1 MVNKSFTVMRLIK
14 YSAGAIASILL
25 LWSLFFLAFVLPNP
39 ARLPDPLNVIDGV
52 KPSGKRK
59 LEMKKNFIF
68 ELEKAGAS
76 VPNLGKGRG
85 LLKNLDFFADYPFY
99 KRKRFS
105 KIAVSMTQGKYG
117 MYLEQRNALY
127 LPTPAIIRF
136 NFDVRADTKLTFG
149 ASILGYLEG
158 EEQAPATFTATIEN
172 RAGETLETVTRTLK
186 PEPEFY
192 WNEYD
197 TFYHVF
203 LRFLWLQYGW
213 YNGKWYDYE
222 IDLDKYAG
230 QNVNIKFETK
240 SADESLSHVF
250 ISTPQVWGVAW
261 DDRPNVVLAVI
272 DTLRGDF
279 VGANNGGAVGI
290 TPNIDKLADEGVS
303 FTNVRSQGNWSRGSF
318 TSMLTG
324 TPPSSLGFSSRWN
337 FGRPEKKLFYKR
349 GIPTIASQ
357 FLMNGYKTAIIGNNP
372 FIYDGSELG
381 VHLGFDEAI
390 DIQRAPHNTILTT
403 TEAIRMLKKYA
414 DRRFFMLFT
423 LNTPHGPFKPPL
435 KYFWQ
440 GFKWDDNAKKGPLSV
455 LYRGTVAYADAY
467 MAKFFEA
474 LDRLG
479 LSENTIVIV
488 TADHGASFFRK
499 EAVRQD
505 PLSDYLWLTG
515 RHGHSLYEE
524 EVRVPMI
531 IRYPGKI
538 PRGKVIDRPIALLD
552 LAPTLDELVGMDM
565 KPDWAGVSFASEAM
579 GKGSAPENHAQR
591 VIPAEGELVWSITTT
606 SGLKYIR
613 RGLDLARSRRPGEA
627 KSRSNREELYDLDDD
642 PHERNDLSQSNPQ
655 LTTKMRKLFS
665 GKYPRHVQVY
675 KMITRGVDKYKD
687 ITIEV
692 ISKGGFVF
700 FDVVPATG
708 NPNLKVEA
716 DKRLFDKITVTLGG
730 ISSNVR
736 IYFETK
742 PFEGPVTIR
751 VTDGEGKI
759 LPRGAVHIG
768 PFALAAKGETVT
780 IGAGGDDFEY
790 GDPESLIDGKA
801 TRDGVYIVTIPFT
814 KWRDNVSEGM
824 RLDPELETMMK
835 RWGYM

>member
-1 MVNKSFTVMRLIK
+1 MVNASLNIRRLLK
-14 YSAGAIASILL
+14 YFIVTIISIMF
-25 LWSLFFLAFVLPNP
+25 LWGFFFLVLVLPNP
-39 ARLPDPLNVIDGV
+39 ARLPDPLHVIDGA

-68 ELEKAGAS
+68 ELQKAEAS
-76 VPNLGKGRG
+76 VPNLREGRR
-85 LLKNLDFFADYPFY
+85 LLKNLDFLADYPFY
-99 KRKRFS
+99 KRKRLS
-105 KIAVSMTQGKYG
+105 DVAVSMTQGKYG

-127 LPTPAIIRF
+127 LPTPATISF
-136 NFDVRADTKLTFG
+136 NFDVGAGTNLQFG
-149 ASILGYLEG
+149 ASLLGYFEG
-158 EEQAPATFTATIEN
+158 KELAPATFTATIEN
-172 RAGETLETVTRTLK
+172 RAGEILETVTRTLK
-186 PEPEFY
+186 PEPSFY

-197 TFYHVF
+197 TFYRVF
-203 LRFLWLQYGW
+203 LRFLWLQHGS
-213 YNGKWYDYE
+213 YNGKWYDYK
-222 IDLDKYAG
+222 IDLAKYAG
-230 QNVNIKFETK
+230 QNVTLKFQTK
-240 SADESLSHVF
+240 SADGSLSHLF

-261 DDRPNVVLAVI
+261 DNRPNVVLAVI

-279 VGANNGGAVGI
+279 VGANNRGARGI
-290 TPNIDKLADEGVS
+290 TPNIDKLAQEGVS

-318 TSMLTG
+318 ASMLTG

-349 GIPTIASQ
+349 GIPTIANQ
-357 FLMNGYKTAIIGNNP
+357 FLMSGYKTAIIGNNP

-390 DIQRAPHNTILTT
+390 DIQRTPHNTILTT
-403 TEAIRMLKKYA
+403 TQAIRMLKKYA

-467 MAKFFEA
+467 MAKFLEA

-488 TADHGASFFRK
+488 TADHGASFFRE

-505 PLSDYLWLTG
+505 PLSGYLWLTG

-538 PRGKVIDRPIALLD
+538 PKGKVIDRPIALMD
-552 LAPTLDELVGMDM
+552 LAPTLNKLAGIDM
-565 KPDWAGVSFASEAM
+565 KTNWPGISFAGEAM
-579 GKGSAPENHAQR
+579 GKGTGPENHDQR

-627 KSRSNREELYDLDDD
+627 KSRSNKEELYDLGND
-642 PHERNDLSQSNPQ
+642 PNEINDLSQSNPE
-655 LTTKMRKLFS
+655 LTTKMRKLFTK
-665 GKYPRHVQVY
+665 KYPRHVQVY
-675 KMITRGVDKYKD
+675 KMITRGVDTYKD
-687 ITIEV
+687 LTIEV
-692 ISKGGFVF
+692 KSSGGFVF
-700 FDVVPATG
+700 FDVVPASG
-708 NPNLKVEA
+708 NPNLKVNA
-716 DKRLFDKITVTLGG
+716 DKRLFDKITVKLSG

-736 IYFETK
+736 IYFETR
-742 PFEGPVTIR
+742 PFEGPVSIR
-751 VTDGEGKI
+751 VTDGEGKS
-759 LPRGAVHIG
+759 LPTGAVHVG
-768 PFALAAKGETVT
+768 PFALDAKGETVT
-780 IGAGGDDFEY
+780 IGAGVDDFEY
-790 GDPESLIDGKA
+790 GDPESVIDGKA
-801 TRDGVYIVTIPFT
+801 NTDGVYIVTIPFS